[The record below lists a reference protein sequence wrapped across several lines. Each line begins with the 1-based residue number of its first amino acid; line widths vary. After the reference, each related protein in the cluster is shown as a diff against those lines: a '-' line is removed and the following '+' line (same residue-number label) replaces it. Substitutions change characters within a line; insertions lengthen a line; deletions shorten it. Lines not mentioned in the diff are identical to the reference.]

1 MINSGVLRLKKLKA
15 GLLILTA
22 IFLAGCKTLPAGRT
36 VDPIELLDNE
46 SAFYIAIPKAA
57 DNELIERI
65 VTNNIQNI
73 SDSDVKNI
81 TSRVNKVYC
90 GLSHSKNHTEIQATI
105 DSDIPVSFIP
115 KALNKKNGWSVEKF
129 TPQNSVNEYSIY
141 NYNDFSLSF
150 PNGKIACLGR
160 GMPYMLNRY
169 DTLSALPA
177 EDMAIYSE
185 LDEDLVTYLKD
196 AETEIRFFAN
206 RPQSFLTIL
215 TGAQLDLKL
224 IDVKGSF
231 VSDPKHENQ
240 YLLNL
245 DFNFRNEKYLKAGKT
260 LLTLAFGLT
269 NSQSIIIG
277 TSELQI
283 NGIRI
288 DKNQLYKLLVL

>member
-1 MINSGVLRLKKLKA
+1 MKKLKA
-15 GLLILTA
+15 GLLILSA
-22 IFLAGCKTLPAGRT
+22 FFLAGCKTLPAGRT

-57 DNELIERI
+57 DNDLVNRI
-65 VTNNIQNI
+65 IQNNIQNI
-73 SDSDVKNI
+73 SDADAKNI
-81 TSRVNKVYC
+81 SDRINKIYC
-90 GLSHSKNHTEIQATI
+90 GLNHSKNHTEIQATI
-105 DSDIPVSFIP
+105 DSNIPVNFIP
-115 KALNKKNGWSVEKF
+115 KVLNKKKGWDIEKF
-129 TPQNSVNEYSIY
+129 NPDNSQNEYPIY
-141 NYNDFSLSF
+141 KYEDFSLAF
-150 PNGKIACLGR
+150 PNQNIACLGR

-169 DTLSALPA
+169 DTLSSLPA
-177 EDMAIYSE
+177 DDIAVYSE
-185 LDEDLVTYLKD
+185 LDDDLVTYLKE
-196 AETEIRFFAN
+196 AENEIRFFAN

-231 VSDPKHENQ
+231 VADPKHEKQ

-269 NSQSIIIG
+269 NSQSIVIG
-277 TSELQI
+277 TNELQI

-288 DKNQLYKLLVL
+288 DKQQLYKLLVL